1 MLILADELDGH
12 NSGGAG
18 IGRVSICAYFIGES
32 LSNGSA
38 THHILTVSCSRQRS
52 LSERYSERPI
62 VVVKR
67 AEAPTPLQSVW
78 P

>member
-1 MLILADELDGH
+1 
-12 NSGGAG
+12 
-18 IGRVSICAYFIGES
+18 
-32 LSNGSA
+32 
-38 THHILTVSCSRQRS
+38 LTVSCSRQRS